1 MEEFLN
7 EFFKGSPK
15 DAITRKVEEIYP
27 TLAKQIANMTE
38 IQIPSVLTSKTLNSF
53 GQAVSAFVVPR
64 DNPKK
69 RTSEFRESPSKLLVV
84 EGQQE
89 KPLTE
94 PKTGPEPEIEVV
106 AVPVVS
112 DPAEVETVE
121 QGDPDNNP
129 SSESSSSSEE
139 DEVEPPPEPAS
150 EPVSETVVAA
160 VDSKQEDKKPQK
172 IDYLKQLDKYANVF
186 CGEFEVP
193 LVTDEPPS
201 VEEYKDVVIEIRQ
214 PEKKR
219 QRSEPKRYND
229 ADFEDDEDDAGK
241 DSKKTSKAK
250 DLASQ
255 FGLKK
260 GLIILDDVSG
270 PQTEELLDGPPLIK
284 LFDALINKSLQKV
297 KGNLSKV
304 LNHVTKGLYDIDRL
318 ASSAPGQMLISY
330 IRSSIRSCISIRAGR
345 GYTRHK
351 NYTMINELGSKILTE
366 LNGLI
371 EAFPLYAKL
380 NPPADVAPEQVPRNS
395 LELVLLYHKMY
406 VAFETGFEDNS
417 TYIVKFS
424 NLRDIAS
431 KESHSRLFRVKY
443 QQMVQFRALYYLA
456 NPLNLIENVCKS
468 FVSKVFEKDPTVET
482 KLRVQKSAELEKV
495 YQWVATEDATK
506 ALLSE
511 FVFVI
516 TNFEAYF
523 NGTAVKS
530 FFAPYVIYNTNTT
543 VSRTPKL
550 STKNSQVR
558 LN

>member
-1 MEEFLN
+1 MN

-15 DAITRKVEEIYP
+15 DPITRKVEEIYP
-27 TLAKQIANMTE
+27 KLAGQIANMTE
-38 IQIPSVLTSKTLNSF
+38 IQIPSVLTPKTLNSF
-53 GQAVSAFVVPR
+53 GQAVSAFVIPKE
-64 DNPKK
+64 NPKK
-69 RTSEFRESPSKLLVV
+69 RASEFRESPPKLLAV

-94 PKTGPEPEIEVV
+94 PITGPEPEIEVT

-112 DPAEVETVE
+112 DPMVVETVE
-121 QGDPDNNP
+121 QEDPD
-129 SSESSSSSEE
+129 SSLSDESSLSSGE
-139 DEVEPPPEPAS
+139 DEVEVVTEIEPEKV
-150 EPVSETVVAA
+150 EL
-160 VDSKQEDKKPQK
+160 KQEEKKPEK

-186 CGEFEVP
+186 CGEFEIP
-193 LVTDEPPS
+193 LVVDEPPS
-201 VEEYKDVVIEIRQ
+201 IEEYKDLVIEIRKS
-214 PEKKR
+214 EEKR

-229 ADFEDDEDDAGK
+229 ADFEDDEEDGGK
-241 DSKKTSKAK
+241 DSKKRKTSKDK
-250 DLASQ
+250 DLATQ

-260 GLIILDDVSG
+260 GLIILDDITG
-270 PQTEELLDGPPLIK
+270 PNTEDLLDNPPPIK
-284 LFDALINKSLQKV
+284 LFDALINKALQKV

-304 LNHVTKGLYDIDRL
+304 LNHVAKGLYDIDRL
-318 ASSAPGQMLISY
+318 ASSETGQVLISY
-330 IRSSIRSCISIRAGR
+330 IRSSIRSCISLRAGR

-351 NYTMINELGSKILTE
+351 NYTVINDLSSKILTE
-366 LNGLI
+366 MHDSI
-371 EAFPLYAKL
+371 ETFPLYAKL
-380 NPPADVAPEQVPRNS
+380 NPPAELSPEQMPRNS
-395 LELVLLYHKMY
+395 LELVLSYHKMY

-424 NLRDIAS
+424 NLRDTSS

-443 QQMVQFRALYYLA
+443 QQMVQFRALYYLV

-468 FVSKVFEKDPTVET
+468 FVSKVFEKDPTVEK
-482 KLRVQKSAELEKV
+482 KLQGQKSAELEKV

-523 NGTAVKS
+523 NGTSVKS